1 VVKDLNL
8 QAIDYPSV
16 SGTIAT
22 QIRSNILSGAL
33 RPSQPLSES
42 EIAKQLGVSRGP
54 VREALQ
60 RLVQEGLLV
69 RIPNR
74 GVFVTDIT
82 PEDVAEIYEAR
93 QTLEARCGAKVLAA
107 DDGVLERT
115 VRELRAIVEE
125 IGPAERSGRW
135 RDVVEL
141 DLRFHSCLVAASGN
155 SRIQRAYSTLI
166 AESSLSINQLERW
179 YPSDDSLLQE
189 HQAIV
194 DALAARDEA
203 GFLRAL
209 DLHYLQTLTEKSAHG
224 PRS

>member
-1 VVKDLNL
+1 MKNLNL
-8 QAIDYPSV
+8 QAIDYQSV
-16 SGTIAT
+16 SGTIAA
-22 QIRSNILSGAL
+22 QIRNNILDGAL
-33 RPSQPLSES
+33 QPAQPLSES

-82 PEDVAEIYEAR
+82 SEDIAEIYEAR
-93 QTLEARCGAKVLAA
+93 QTLEARCGAKVLSA
-107 DDGVLERT
+107 DGDVLDRT
-115 VRELRAIVEE
+115 VGELQAIVDE

-135 RDVVEL
+135 REVVEL
-141 DLRFHSCLVAASGN
+141 DLRFHSFLVAASGN

-166 AESSLSINQLERW
+166 AESSLLINRLERW
-179 YPSDDSLLQE
+179 YPAEDSLFQE

-203 GFLRAL
+203 AFGRAL
-209 DLHYLQTLTEKSAHG
+209 DLHYLQTLTENTAHG
-224 PRS
+224 RS

>member
-1 VVKDLNL
+1 MKNLNL

-22 QIRSNILSGAL
+22 QIRNNILGGAL
-33 RPSQPLSES
+33 QPSQALSES

-82 PEDVAEIYEAR
+82 PEDIAEIYEAR

-107 DDGVLERT
+107 DEGILERT
-115 VRELRAIVEE
+115 VRELQAIVDE
-125 IGPAERSGRW
+125 IGPVERSGRW
-135 RDVVEL
+135 REVIEL

-166 AESSLSINQLERW
+166 AESSLSINRLERW
-179 YPSDDSLLQE
+179 YPSENSLLQE

-194 DALAARDEA
+194 DALAARDGA
-203 GFLRAL
+203 AFTRAL
-209 DLHYLQTLTEKSAHG
+209 DFHYLQTFTETSD
-224 PRS
+224 RSRPLA

>member
-1 VVKDLNL
+1 MKDLNL
-8 QAIDYPSV
+8 RAIDYPSI
-16 SGTIAT
+16 SSTIAE
-22 QIRSNILSGAL
+22 QIRGNIVDGTL

-74 GVFVTDIT
+74 GVFVADIT
-82 PEDVAEIYEAR
+82 QEDVAEIYEAR
-93 QTLEARCGAKVLAA
+93 QVLEARCGAKVLAA
-107 DDGVLERT
+107 GNGVLDRT
-115 VRELRAIVEE
+115 VRELQEIVDK

-135 RDVVEL
+135 REVVEL

-166 AESSLSINQLERW
+166 VESSLSINRLERW
-179 YPSDDSLLQE
+179 YPAEDSLHRE

-203 GFLRAL
+203 AFDQAL
-209 DLHYLQTLTEKSAHG
+209 AFHYLQTLTEKAEQSL
-224 PRS
+224 RS

>member
-1 VVKDLNL
+1 MKNLNL
-8 QAIDYPSV
+8 QAIDYQSV

-22 QIRSNILSGAL
+22 QIRNNILGGIL
-33 RPSQPLSES
+33 QPSQPLSES

-82 PEDVAEIYEAR
+82 PEDIAEIYEAR
-93 QTLEARCGAKVLAA
+93 QTLEARCGTKVLAA
-107 DDGVLERT
+107 DDGALEGT
-115 VRELRAIVEE
+115 VRELQAIVDE

-135 RDVVEL
+135 REVVEL
-141 DLRFHSCLVAASGN
+141 DLRFHSTLVAASGN

-166 AESSLSINQLERW
+166 AESSLSINRLERW
-179 YPSDDSLLQE
+179 YPSDDSLLAE

-194 DALAARDEA
+194 DALVARDQA
-203 GFLRAL
+203 AFTRAL
-209 DLHYLQTLTEKSAHG
+209 DLHYLQTLTENTGQSRRG
-224 PRS
+224 

>member
-1 VVKDLNL
+1 MKNLNL
-8 QAIDYPSV
+8 QAIDYQSV
-16 SGTIAT
+16 SGTIAA
-22 QIRSNILSGAL
+22 QIRDNILGGTL
-33 RPSQPLSES
+33 QPSQALSES

-82 PEDVAEIYEAR
+82 PEDIAEIYEAR
-93 QTLEARCGAKVLAA
+93 RTLEARCGEKVLAA
-107 DDGVLERT
+107 SGDVLDRT
-115 VRELRAIVEE
+115 VRELQGIVDE

-135 RDVVEL
+135 REVVEL
-141 DLRFHSCLVAASGN
+141 DLRFHSTLVAASGN

-166 AESSLSINQLERW
+166 AESSLSINRLERW
-179 YPSDDSLLQE
+179 YPSEDSLFQE

-194 DALAARDEA
+194 DALASRDA
-203 GFLRAL
+203 AAFTRAL
-209 DLHYLQTLTEKSAHG
+209 DLHYLQTLTENAGHG
-224 PRS
+224 RS